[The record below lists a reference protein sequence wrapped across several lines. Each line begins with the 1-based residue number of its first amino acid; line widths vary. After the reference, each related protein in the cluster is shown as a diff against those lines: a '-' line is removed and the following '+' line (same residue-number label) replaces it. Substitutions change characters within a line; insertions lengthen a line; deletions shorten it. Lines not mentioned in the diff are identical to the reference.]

1 MDFEQL
7 ERAWRSGANTPAE
20 AAEAYLKETLM
31 HTLNIRRRA
40 RLLHIAVPAVA
51 LTAFTA
57 LVVRA
62 MLDGTADL
70 GREWGVLALLATPWL
85 ALAAIVLRRRDDGTD
100 GGSPMRE
107 TLQGLLADNRAARL
121 RCRILAVAL
130 LAFLVPLALSIRQ
143 LLAVGKI
150 DGAAAWQ
157 MSLLFAAALGA
168 SAAFNAVRYFTVLK
182 PEGRRLERL
191 LEDYGA

>member
-20 AAEAYLKETLM
+20 AAEAYLKESLM
-31 HTLNIRRRA
+31 HTLTIRRRA

-51 LTAFTA
+51 LTAFTV

-62 MLDGTADL
+62 LLDGTADL
-70 GREWGVLALLATPWL
+70 GREWGVLALLAAPWL

-107 TLQGLLADNRAARL
+107 TLRGLLADNRAARL
-121 RCRILAVAL
+121 RCRILGGAL
-130 LAFLVPLALSIRQ
+130 LAFLVPLVLSIRQ

-157 MSLLFAAALGA
+157 MSLLFTAALGA
-168 SAAFNAVRYFTVLK
+168 SAIFNAVRYFTVLK